1 MTTLFPSAG
10 ARAATFVLV
19 HGAFHGGWCFSR
31 VSALLRDAGHVVFT
45 PTLSGL
51 GERSHLFSPAI
62 NASTHVRDI
71 RNVLEFEDLNDVVLA
86 GHSYGGQVITGV
98 ADVVPERIRALVY
111 LDAFVGED
119 GKSTL
124 DMDSPAAAAAHTE
137 AARSHGGH
145 TIPPIPAVLFG
156 VNLADQDWV
165 DRLCTP
171 QPFATFAERLAL
183 SGRHAGIANRSY
195 VFATGWDGPF
205 RPTYD
210 RVRAQGGWTTS
221 ELGCGHDVMIDRP
234 RDTADLLLAAA
245 AT

>member
-1 MTTLFPSAG
+1 MPTSSSPPG
-10 ARAATFVLV
+10 IRPATFVLV

-31 VSALLRDAGHVVFT
+31 VAGLLRDAGHSVFT

-51 GERSHLFSPAI
+51 GERSHQFSPEI
-62 NASTHVRDI
+62 NASTHVCDI
-71 RNVLEFEDLNDVVLA
+71 RNVLEFEDLSDVVLA

-98 ADVVPERIRALVY
+98 ADAVPERIRSLVY

-124 DMDSPAAAAAHTE
+124 DMDSPAAVTAHTE

-145 TIPPIPAVLFG
+145 TIPPIPAAVFG
-156 VNLADQDWV
+156 VNPADQAWV

-195 VFATGWDGPF
+195 VLATGWDGPF

-210 RVRAQGGWTTS
+210 RVRAQGGWTTG
-221 ELGCGHDVMIDRP
+221 ELDCGHDMMVDRP
-234 RDTADLLLAAA
+234 RDTAELLLAAA
-245 AT
+245 A